1 MIIWINGAF
10 GSGKTTCAFELNR
23 RLKKSIIYDPENVG
37 YFIRKNIP
45 KELHE
50 PDFQDHKEW
59 RSFNFEMLTFI
70 NTNYDRIIIVPMTLT
85 NRKYYEEI
93 ITRLIDN
100 KVEVKHSILSAEKET
115 LEKCL
120 KSRLESK
127 NSWAN
132 QQIDRC
138 INSFNKEITEEKIL
152 TDSMSIDSIV
162 EEIAKRS
169 GIILSDDN
177 RSYIRKKFDRL
188 YIFFKNIK

>member
-1 MIIWINGAF
+1 M
-10 GSGKTTCAFELNR
+10 
-23 RLKKSIIYDPENVG
+23 
-37 YFIRKNIP
+37 
-45 KELHE
+45 HE

-70 NTNYDRIIIVPMTLT
+70 DTNYDRIIIVPMTLT